1 MAKGCGELLR
11 FGRSALM
18 IGVAAIALAGCATNR
33 TGAVSADYANLS
45 GPQIQASV
53 ADLSQRYRA
62 NPRDKVVGMHYA
74 AALRAASQNAQAVT
88 VMESVMAQ
96 HGNDPEAGLAYA
108 KALSADG
115 RFEQALNVMGNAIN
129 PVSPDWEALSVRGA
143 ILDQMG
149 RNAEARRDYSQALLL
164 APQEARV
171 HANLGLSFAMTN
183 ELGQA
188 ETHLRQ
194 AVALPGAST
203 RIRQNLALV
212 VGLQGRFEEAR
223 QIYAREL
230 DPVAVEANMDYIR
243 AMLTQQNRW
252 DQIRGDTQG

>member
-1 MAKGCGELLR
+1 
-11 FGRSALM
+11 
-18 IGVAAIALAGCATNR
+18 I
-33 TGAVSADYANLS
+33 
-45 GPQIQASV
+45 
-53 ADLSQRYRA
+53 
-62 NPRDKVVGMHYA
+62 HYA

-171 HANLGLSFAMTN
+171 HANLGLSF
-183 ELGQA
+183 
-188 ETHLRQ
+188 
-194 AVALPGAST
+194 
-203 RIRQNLALV
+203 
-212 VGLQGRFEEAR
+212 
-223 QIYAREL
+223 
-230 DPVAVEANMDYIR
+230 
-243 AMLTQQNRW
+243 
-252 DQIRGDTQG
+252 